1 MGSTLSEV
9 AMSWTKTER
18 KEKDS
23 ISKERRKTKKQQVED
38 KTYGGG
44 QFR

>member
-1 MGSTLSEV
+1 
-9 AMSWTKTER
+9 MSGQR
-18 KEKDS
+18 P
-23 ISKERRKTKKQQVED
+23 KERRKIKLQEREGKKWEAKERRIIED

>member
-23 ISKERRKTKKQQVED
+23 ITRKRREKMRGQRKKED
-38 KTYGGG
+38 KN
-44 QFR
+44 Q